1 MHQIKEPV
9 LLVISTAH
17 SSILC
22 VKFIDLTYIIQTK
35 DLIN

>member
-1 MHQIKEPV
+1 MNLIKEPV
-9 LLVISTAH
+9 VLVIRIVH
-17 SSILC
+17 SSNLC

>member
-1 MHQIKEPV
+1 MHQIKEPIV
-9 LLVISTAH
+9 LVISTVH

-22 VKFIDLTYIIQTK
+22 VKFIHLTYIIQAK

>member
-1 MHQIKEPV
+1 MHLIKEPV
-9 LLVISTAH
+9 VLVINTMH

-22 VKFIDLTYIIQTK
+22 VKFIDLTYIIQAK